1 MKQQI
6 KTKSAPK
13 PIGPYSQA
21 TIYKDLCFISG
32 QIGIN
37 HQTNELKIA
46 SIEEE
51 TEMIMKNIS
60 NILSENNLTTDNI
73 IKTTIYMTDL
83 AKFERVNTVYAN
95 FFKKTYPA
103 RETVQVSALPMNVNI
118 EISVIAGL
126 K

>member
-1 MKQQI
+1 
-6 KTKSAPK
+6 
-13 PIGPYSQA
+13 
-21 TIYKDLCFISG
+21 
-32 QIGIN
+32 
-37 HQTNELKIA
+37 
-46 SIEEE
+46 
-51 TEMIMKNIS
+51 MIMKNIS
-60 NILSENNLTTDNI
+60 NILLENNLTTDNI

-95 FFKKTYPA
+95 FLKKHTLL